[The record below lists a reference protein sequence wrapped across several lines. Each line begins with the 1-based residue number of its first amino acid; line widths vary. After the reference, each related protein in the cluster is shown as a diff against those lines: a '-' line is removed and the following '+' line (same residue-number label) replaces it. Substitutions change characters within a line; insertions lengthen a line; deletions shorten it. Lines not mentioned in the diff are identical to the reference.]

1 MNPND
6 DEKVTG
12 AESGLGHDPLEW
24 LDDNEDVMEITVEA
38 NESAPQTKVA
48 EASETEVLAS
58 EGAEPETPE
67 HLPTEAA
74 PDGAA
79 EISSFTFENH
89 KAVLK
94 LPEKLVVQI
103 IEPLHSEWRTLLYD
117 APQSLDVDASEVK
130 YIDAAGLQLFYVLF
144 KQMSAKGIDVA
155 ILNVNDELKRHFRLF
170 GLEGLFAP
178 RIHAA

>member
-48 EASETEVLAS
+48 EASE
-58 EGAEPETPE
+58 GAEPETPE

-79 EISSFTFENH
+79 EISSFTFENQ

-130 YIDAAGLQLFYVLF
+130 YIDAAGLQLVYVLF

-155 ILNVNDELKRHFRLF
+155 ILNVNDELKRHFSLF
-170 GLEGLFAP
+170 GLEDFFAP